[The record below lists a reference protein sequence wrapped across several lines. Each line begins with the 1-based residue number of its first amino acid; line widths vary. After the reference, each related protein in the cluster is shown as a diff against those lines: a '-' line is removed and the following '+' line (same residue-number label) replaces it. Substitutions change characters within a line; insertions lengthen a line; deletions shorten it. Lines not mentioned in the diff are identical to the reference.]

1 MDISQETEST
11 FNHLFKKL
19 LQELPSINSQKDYW
33 FVRAQKGLFYK
44 SFLNGGF
51 IAIGWNHITFDD
63 LDKLDE
69 GSVKSKIKDFDK
81 NIEKPGS
88 AYNQMMKFAYSIN
101 IGDVVIVPSEAPND
115 FLVGEVTSRPYTE
128 TEENIESASNVCPFN
143 KRIKV
148 HWLGIIQ
155 NRDIDPQLYKL
166 IYSGHTITDA
176 NTYKKFINR
185 GLYDAYIDEDYMSV
199 TFKVQQESNID
210 AFEYTTFLH
219 TLTQMIKIIEKSTK
233 PGDKKVILRTNV
245 QSRGP
250 IEFLGD
256 PTTLAILLTFVL
268 LFTGGIAFK
277 QLIKR
282 NGANVEVDLKGAKFK
297 AQLNSDGDEAIKKAK
312 ANKLNAEAIALL
324 VDKGLSP
331 EFKGATSQLEIKS
344 PEEASKIIQKELLEF
359 QEIDKE

>member
-115 FLVGEVTSRPYTE
+115 LLVGEVTSRPYTE

-199 TFKVQQESNID
+199 TFRVQEESNID
-210 AFEYTTFLH
+210 AFEYSSFLH
-219 TLTQMIKIIEKSTK
+219 TTLQMIDIVKNAKK
-233 PGDKKVILRTNV
+233 LQDDKVALRTNV
-245 QSRGP
+245 QSPGP
-250 IEFLGD
+250 IELLGNPD
-256 PTTLAILLTFVL
+256 ILIPVLTFVTI
-268 LFTGGIAFK
+268 FSGGFAFK
-277 QLIKR
+277 NIIKR
-282 NGANVEVDLKGAKFK
+282 NGADIEINSKLGKFK
-297 AQLNSDGDEAIKKAK
+297 AKLNSDGDEAIKKGK

-324 VDKGLSP
+324 VDRGLSP

-344 PEEASKIIQKELLEF
+344 SEEASKIIQKELLEF